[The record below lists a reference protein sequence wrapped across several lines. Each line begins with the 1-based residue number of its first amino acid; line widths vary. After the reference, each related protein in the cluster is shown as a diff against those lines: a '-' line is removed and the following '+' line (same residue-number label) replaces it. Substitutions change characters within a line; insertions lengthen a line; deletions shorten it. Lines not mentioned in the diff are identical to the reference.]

1 MITLFGFADSASAGT
16 FNPTLKVTVSKTTPD
31 TPSDDVVDFGVP
43 KGDVNFAGVVSFI
56 PLDWGVVKGDSIPI
70 GTGVGSLDATATLG
84 LINGACNTSLP
95 VHFDFKNSSINTSDT
110 VAYADADN
118 NGTADFAE
126 DKDKNKNFDAVDK
139 YPDFLN
145 RIFKDIKPIRRSAG
159 LTAVAGLPILLQFLI
174 FAPGTDINALIPHGE
189 ALGFPTVTVL
199 TNIGDPDAV
208 PVPGPITDF
217 CSPLTSVNTSLGTA
231 QDGTQLFV
239 NPIKGKYDFVTVA
252 VGQRD
257 ADGDGY
263 ENSLDTCPLVKNVG
277 DPRIPGDGDAD
288 MDGLDAACDLNDN
301 DVNSDQDLDGYLNRQ
316 DNCPLIPNGENEKD
330 VPNVGNQA
338 DKDSDQIGDAC
349 DPHPDT
355 ADTEGKLSVQTLKAP
370 VTIGDGTG
378 PGGPP
383 TSCPTCYKL
392 GQANPTPSSS
402 GTSGGSG
409 GSSNTWIYIVIGVI
423 VAIVVVGGGAFFMM
437 RKKE

>member
-1 MITLFGFADSASAGT
+1 MITLFGFADGASAAT
-16 FNPTLKVTVSKTTPD
+16 SFNPTLKVTASKTDPNA
-31 TPSDDVVDFGVP
+31 PSDYVVDFGVP

-56 PLDWGVVKGDSIPI
+56 PLNWGIVKGDAFPV
-70 GTGVGSLDATATLG
+70 GTPVGFLDAKATLG
-84 LINGACNTSLP
+84 LINGACNTVLP
-95 VHFDFKNSSINTSDT
+95 VHFDFKNSSINTADT

-118 NGTADFAE
+118 NTKGDFSE
-126 DKDKNKNFDAVDK
+126 DKDKNGNFDAVDK
-139 YPDFLN
+139 YPDFLT
-145 RIFKDIKPIRRSAG
+145 RLFKDIKPIRRSAG

-174 FAPGTDINALIPHGE
+174 FAPGTEINTLIPHDE
-189 ALGFPTVTVL
+189 NLGFPTVTVL

-208 PVPGPITDF
+208 PTPGPITDF
-217 CSPLTSVNTSLGTA
+217 CSPLASVNTSLGTA
-231 QDGTQLFV
+231 KDGTQLFV
-239 NPIKGKYDFVTVA
+239 NPLNGKYTFVTVA

-277 DPRIPGDGDAD
+277 DPRVTGDGDAD
-288 MDGLDAACDLNDN
+288 QDGLDGACDPKDN
-301 DVNSDQDLDGYLNRQ
+301 DTNSDQDLDGYLNRQ
-316 DNCPLIPNGENEKD
+316 DNCPLIANGEDKKD

-349 DPHPDT
+349 DPHADS
-355 ADTEGKLSVQTLKAP
+355 ADTEGKLSVQELKVA

-392 GQANPTPSSS
+392 GEASATP
-402 GTSGGSG
+402 GTSTGSSG
-409 GSSNTWIYIVIGVI
+409 GSSNSWIFIVIGVI
-423 VAIVVVGGGAFFMM
+423 AAIVILGGGAFFLM